1 MKQPAIRM
9 FIIGLAALVVGNVSA
24 ALTWTGRYSQ
34 KWNTTEYN
42 WIDGQGNEALFTAG
56 ADVLFD
62 DTAAETTVF
71 VDATLTAGTVV
82 VSNTAAKTYV
92 ITNTVKTS
100 ALTQIAAF
108 RKKGEGKL
116 VFSAGSGATVR
127 DFGAGLF
134 VEKGEAC
141 FDGPNQL
148 QYFTDKPAG
157 VLFAGTN
164 ATLRFGSRNMFNTS
178 LTDPVTTPI
187 SIVHGSLVV
196 EDKPDVNGHLKIG
209 PVSFDNGTFD
219 YSGLK
224 GYSQYLGVMT
234 WSGKLAFTGD
244 APYEILQ
251 SGMSGLGNSN
261 TKLVHLWSGSGTEFE
276 VADITGDGAE
286 DLTLGVLLVD
296 QCLNSKADEKSPGCI
311 VKTGAGTLAVTN
323 AGNRFSGDIEVREG
337 VLQVGPNW
345 QLNGSNMTKTP
356 ADCLTHWIGGLTN
369 ANRKIVVKTGASLYF
384 PNRNCFGTQSG
395 ITNLMEDVNLTLV
408 FDGGTFTNY
417 DGQGFL
423 LPNVTFANGGSI
435 APGKGAANYG
445 RFMVK
450 ERFRVTGTA
459 PFEWQPSDDA
469 KSSASKM
476 GYEALSLNGEPENV
490 FEIDDVTGDAEAD
503 ATFGVPF
510 IIGFGYFRTDTAF
523 GNHLLN
529 DWQFG
534 FTKTGQGTMRI
545 AAAKY
550 QNKISSTPSGFQS
563 RGYNGD
569 SKINEGT
576 LQVDGDISLS
586 DTVRIAA
593 GAFLAGTGIVN
604 NVSIAAGGGLRVPFR
619 QTQQLR
625 IQGDLSVGESPE
637 VDVIVPD
644 GQSVRD
650 VKANILSVAGT
661 VTGGENFAGAVV
673 KVDGV
678 PVPNA
683 RVEFSGGVL
692 RVRYCRGTSVYLR

>member
-1 MKQPAIRM
+1 MQPATRM
-9 FIIGLAALVVGNVSA
+9 FIIGLATLAVGNAHA

-34 KWNTTEYN
+34 KWDTAAYN
-42 WIDGQGNEALFTAG
+42 WVDEQGNEALFTDG

-71 VDATLTAGTVV
+71 VDAALKVGTVV
-82 VSNTAAKTYV
+82 VSNTTAKTYL
-92 ITNTVKTS
+92 ITNT
-100 ALTQIAAF
+100 AQNLTLTKIAAF
-108 RKKGEGKL
+108 RKKGNGKF
-116 VFSAGSGATVR
+116 VFSAGKGATVR

-134 VEKGEAC
+134 VEEGEAC

-148 QYFTDKPAG
+148 SYFADKPDG

-164 ATLRFGSRNMFNTS
+164 ATLRLASRNMFS
-178 LTDPVTTPI
+178 TDLATRVTTPI
-187 SIVHGSLVV
+187 SIVHGSLIV
-196 EDKPDVNGHLKIG
+196 EDKPTVNGQLKIG

-251 SGMSGLGNSN
+251 SGMSELGNSN
-261 TKLVHLWSGSGTEFE
+261 TKKVHLWSGAGTEFE

-356 ADCLTHWIGGLTN
+356 ADCLTHWIGELTN
-369 ANRKIVVKTGASLYF
+369 ANRKIVVKTGASLYL

-423 LPNVTFANGGSI
+423 LPNVTFANGGKV
-435 APGKGAANYG
+435 APGYGAGDYG

-459 PFEWQPSDDA
+459 PFEWLPSA
-469 KSSASKM
+469 AAMSNSGKM
-476 GYEALSLNGEPENV
+476 GQEALSLNGEPENV

-510 IIGFGYFRTDTAF
+510 IIANGYFRTDTAF
-523 GNHLLN
+523 GNHLLD
-529 DWQFG
+529 DWRFG
-534 FTKTGQGTMRI
+534 FTKTGQGTLRI
-545 AAAKY
+545 TAAKY
-550 QNKISSTPSGFQS
+550 QRKVTTTPSGFAS

-569 SKINEGT
+569 SKINEGAF
-576 LQVDGDISLS
+576 QVDGDISLS

-604 NVSIAAGGGLRVPFR
+604 NVSIATGGGLRVPFR
-619 QTQQLR
+619 QTQPLR
-625 IQGDLSVGESPE
+625 IMGDLSVGGNPE
-637 VDVIVPD
+637 VDVTLPV
-644 GQSVRD
+644 GQSVQGI
-650 VKANILSVAGT
+650 KANILSVAGT

-673 KVDGV
+673 KADGV

>member
-1 MKQPAIRM
+1 M
-9 FIIGLAALVVGNVSA
+9 FIIGLAALVVGNLSA

-34 KWNTTEYN
+34 KWNTTEKN
-42 WIDGQGNEALFTAG
+42 WIDGQGNETLFTAG
-56 ADVLFD
+56 ADVLLD

-71 VDATLTAGTVV
+71 IDATLTAGTVV
-82 VSNTAAKTYV
+82 VSNTTAKTYL
-92 ITNTVKTS
+92 ITNTAS
-100 ALTQIAAF
+100 ASTLKQIAAF
-108 RKKGEGKL
+108 RKKGDGRL
-116 VFSAGSGATVR
+116 VFSAGKGATVR

-148 QYFTDKPAG
+148 SYYAEKPDG

-164 ATLRFGSRNMFNTS
+164 ATLRLASRNMFNTS
-178 LTDPVTTPI
+178 YTDPVTTPI
-187 SIVHGSLVV
+187 SIVHGSLIV
-196 EDKPDVNGHLKIG
+196 EDKPTVNGQLKIG

-219 YSGLK
+219 YSGLN

-234 WSGKLAFTGD
+234 LSGKLSFTGD
-244 APYEILQ
+244 VPYEILK
-251 SGMSGLGNSN
+251 SGMSQLGNASY
-261 TKLVHLWSGSGTEFE
+261 KKVHLWSGAGTEFE

-286 DLTLGVLLVD
+286 DLTVDVQLVD
-296 QCLNSKADEKSPGCI
+296 QSLNSKADEKSPGCL
-311 VKTGAGTLAVTN
+311 VKTGAGTLAITN
-323 AGNRFSGDIEVREG
+323 ANNTFTGDIEVREG

-356 ADCLTHWIGGLTN
+356 TDCLAHWIGELTN
-369 ANRKIVVKTGASLYF
+369 ENRKIVVKAGASLYL

-395 ITNLMEDVNLTLV
+395 ITNLMKDVNLTFV
-408 FDGGTFTNY
+408 FDGGTFTNM